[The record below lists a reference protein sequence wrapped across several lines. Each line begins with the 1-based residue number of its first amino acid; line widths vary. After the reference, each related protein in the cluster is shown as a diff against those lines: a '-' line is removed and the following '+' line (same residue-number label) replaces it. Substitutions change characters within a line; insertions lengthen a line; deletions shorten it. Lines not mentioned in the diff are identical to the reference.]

1 MSNSRDWPTK
11 LWDTHAVED
20 LIDIVIV
27 YLLPQKH
34 VADLLLRGGGKTGF
48 KQYVKFSWANKY
60 TSKYMHIKI
69 QKECKKVTF
78 YL

>member
-11 LWDTHAVED
+11 LRDTHAVED
-20 LIDIVIV
+20 RPDIVIV
-27 YLLPQKH
+27 YLLPQKR
-34 VADLLLRGGGKTGF
+34 VADLLLRGGGETGF
-48 KQYVKFSWANKY
+48 KQYVKYSWANKY

-69 QKECKKVTF
+69 QNECKKVAL